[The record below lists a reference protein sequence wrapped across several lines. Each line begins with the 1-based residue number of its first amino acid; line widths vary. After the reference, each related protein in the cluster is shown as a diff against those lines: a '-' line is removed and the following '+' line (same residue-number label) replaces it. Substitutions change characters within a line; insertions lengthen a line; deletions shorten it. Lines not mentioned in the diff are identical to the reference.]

1 MLKLIG
7 LSTALSLAAIV
18 GTLPQAVFSRP
29 KPQAS
34 NYPVRRNV
42 EVASPFCYMRTP
54 RGTTLNLEGLCRG
67 DDGSANSNRAANVTN
82 SPAPTTTPNQTAAN
96 GTSRNGPTVITIT
109 TPAGTVT
116 PGGTNTNANGA
127 SNATNTNANGNLRG
141 TNVNANGTSNGT
153 NTSTNSNIG
162 GANTGTSSNFGGT
175 NSSANGTSN
184 GINTGTSSNFGGTNR
199 NILQP

>member
-7 LSTALSLAAIV
+7 LSTALSLAAII
-18 GTLPQAVFSRP
+18 GSLPQAVFSRP

-34 NYPVRRNV
+34 SYPVRRNV
-42 EVASPFCYMRTP
+42 EVASPFCYMRTQ
-54 RGTTLNLEGLCRG
+54 RGVTLNLERLCRA
-67 DDGSANSNRAANVTN
+67 DDGSANGNTAANVTN
-82 SPAPTTTPNQTAAN
+82 NPAPTTNPNQANPNQATAN
-96 GTSRNGPTVITIT
+96 GASRNGPTVINIT
-109 TPAGTVT
+109 APAGTVT
-116 PGGTNTNANGA
+116 PAGTNTNANGA
-127 SNATNTNANGNLRG
+127 SNGTNT
-141 TNVNANGTSNGT
+141 NANGTSNGT

-184 GINTGTSSNFGGTNR
+184 GTNTGTSSNFGGTNR